1 MMFLFVVLG
10 YLFYAAIFAIIG
22 ASVDNVQDSSQLQTI
37 AAIPIM
43 VAFFSSMVILED
55 PSSTFAL
62 IMSMI
67 PFTSPMVMMARV
79 PFGVPAWELIMSV
92 VILIASVIFS
102 IWLAGKIYRV
112 GIFMYGKKPS
122 VRDLIRWARYD

>member
-1 MMFLFVVLG
+1 MVVFLVLG
-10 YLFYAAIFAIIG
+10 YLFYAAIFAMIG

>member
-1 MMFLFVVLG
+1 MMVVFLVLG
-10 YLFYAAIFAIIG
+10 YLFYAAIFAMIG

-62 IMSMI
+62 SL
-67 PFTSPMVMMARV
+67 
-79 PFGVPAWELIMSV
+79 ELFDAIQ
-92 VILIASVIFS
+92 F
-102 IWLAGKIYRV
+102 
-112 GIFMYGKKPS
+112 
-122 VRDLIRWARYD
+122 